1 MHERQ
6 CGLLRMQ
13 YVHLSS
19 EDSSFS
25 FDLSNSILVAMQRES
40 SWYTPFQIAHGKKK
54 KKKWEGNGDWAYLC
68 IANDLNGHGWQGSN
82 LHHKNDQQN

>member
-1 MHERQ
+1 
-6 CGLLRMQ
+6 MQ

-54 KKKWEGNGDWAYLC
+54 KKSEKGMEIEPTYALPMIWMGMGGREAICTTKMTNK
-68 IANDLNGHGWQGSN
+68 INLNE
-82 LHHKNDQQN
+82 K